1 MWMRTSRV
9 QRGRQCVVPEVSR
22 TYHFGSSRAV
32 NVNPYFQRTYFG
44 RHAFYNYNNVA
55 ANEMNNRFSD
65 GNGGKYDDGGGLI
78 HFKDIDKLVVVGYF
92 DKFQNKYYL
101 LLK

>member
-1 MWMRTSRV
+1 MWMRSNKI

-44 RHAFYNYNNVA
+44 RHAFYNYNNGIKTSFGS
-55 ANEMNNRFSD
+55 NS
-65 GNGGKYDDGGGLI
+65 GGTGGEYEDGGGLI
-78 HFKDIDKLVVVGYF
+78 HFKNIEKLVYSNILFIKIFV
-92 DKFQNKYYL
+92 NL
-101 LLK
+101 

>member
-32 NVNPYFQRTYFG
+32 NVNPFFQRTYFE
-44 RHAFYNYNNVA
+44 RHAFYNSSNSNGI
-55 ANEMNNRFSD
+55 NTGLSGGTGGENDNR
-65 GNGGKYDDGGGLI
+65 GGLI
-78 HFKDIDKLVVVGYF
+78 HFKNINKLVTL
-92 DKFQNKYYL
+92 YL
-101 LLK
+101 F

>member
-32 NVNPYFQRTYFG
+32 NVNPFFQRTYFE
-44 RHAFYNYNNVA
+44 RHAFYNNSSIT
-55 ANEMNNRFSD
+55 NEINTELSGETGGENDNR
-65 GNGGKYDDGGGLI
+65 GGLI
-78 HFKDIDKLVVVGYF
+78 HFKNIDKLV
-92 DKFQNKYYL
+92 L
-101 LLK
+101 CISSI

>member
-32 NVNPYFQRTYFG
+32 NVNPLFQHTYFG
-44 RHAFYNYNNVA
+44 RHAFYNYNNNA
-55 ANEMNNRFSD
+55 ADLSA
-65 GNGGKYDDGGGLI
+65 GSHSGGTGGEYDDGRGLI
-78 HFKDIDKLVVVGYF
+78 RFKHINKLVIII
-92 DKFQNKYYL
+92 YYTKL
-101 LLK
+101 CNQQ